1 MGNSIGRR
9 RINRAQRHIRE
20 DKLGDWDHNT
30 LYKFMKL
37 PKIKNSIFSHSL
49 CIMDVTLYL
58 LSSLSKPTLCISCLH
73 AFHPTCG
80 RSAADLGF
88 GEAGERWVLFL
99 IFSLWCITSNYPE
112 AVCAV
117 LSLGDS
123 HFSCLELPWFS
134 GLGSRTALIQFTMQL
149 HNCSQSPVDLDVK

>member
-1 MGNSIGRR
+1 MLSNVVYHQRHSNCILCSCAHPLKNCTEKMGNSTGRR

-37 PKIKNSIFSHSL
+37 SKIKNNIFSHSL

-73 AFHPTCG
+73 VFHPACG

-99 IFSLWCITSNYPE
+99 IFSCDALLPTTRRLFALC
-112 AVCAV
+112 
-117 LSLGDS
+117 
-123 HFSCLELPWFS
+123 CL
-134 GLGSRTALIQFTMQL
+134 
-149 HNCSQSPVDLDVK
+149 